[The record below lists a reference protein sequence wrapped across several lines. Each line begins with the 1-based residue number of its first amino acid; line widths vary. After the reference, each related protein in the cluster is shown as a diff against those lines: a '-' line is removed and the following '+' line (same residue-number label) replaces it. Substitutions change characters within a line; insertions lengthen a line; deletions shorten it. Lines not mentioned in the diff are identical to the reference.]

1 MNALAGLLA
10 ATADVDSKTGKLE
23 ELCETVTEDGFEPG
37 GDSTLGK
44 LVEACSAEDPV
55 SNPII
60 PELFEVVWGS
70 IAFAILL
77 FVMWKFALPPIRRA
91 MEARTERIQGDL
103 DSAASVRSEA
113 EELRA
118 SYDARLA
125 EANAEAARIIEEA
138 RAAAESVRQER
149 LAAIEPE
156 IAERR
161 AQAEADIEA
170 ARARAM
176 AEVRADITSIAV
188 GAAEQVVR
196 ASIDEAAHAQLI
208 EDYIARVGD

>member
-1 MNALAGLLA
+1 VNALSGLLA
-10 ATADVDSKTGKLE
+10 ASEGE
-23 ELCETVTEDGFEPG
+23 
-37 GDSTLGK
+37 S
-44 LVEACSAEDPV
+44 

-60 PELFEVVWGS
+60 PELFEVIWGS
-70 IAFAILL
+70 LAFFLL
-77 FVMWKFALPPIRRA
+77 LIVMWKLALPPIRLA
-91 MEARTERIQGDL
+91 LEARTERIQAHLHD
-103 DSAASVRSEA
+103 AATAKTEA

-138 RAAAESVRQER
+138 RAQAEEVRQER

-170 ARARAM
+170 ARERAM

-188 GAAEQVVR
+188 GAAEQVVM

-208 EDYIARVGD
+208 EDYIERVGN

>member
-1 MNALAGLLA
+1 MNSLSSSLLA
-10 ATADVDSKTGKLE
+10 ATEGE
-23 ELCETVTEDGFEPG
+23 
-37 GDSTLGK
+37 ST
-44 LVEACSAEDPV
+44 

-60 PELFEVVWGS
+60 PEWFEVIWGS
-70 IAFAILL
+70 LAFFLL
-77 FVMWKFALPPIRRA
+77 LIVMWKLALPPIRRA

-103 DSAASVRSEA
+103 DDAATAKTEA

-138 RAAAESVRQER
+138 RAQAEEVRQER

-170 ARARAM
+170 ARERAM

-188 GAAEQVVR
+188 GAAEQVVM

-208 EDYIARVGD
+208 EDYIERVGN

>member
-1 MNALAGLLA
+1 VNSLSSSLLA
-10 ATADVDSKTGKLE
+10 ATEGE
-23 ELCETVTEDGFEPG
+23 
-37 GDSTLGK
+37 ST
-44 LVEACSAEDPV
+44 

-60 PELFEVVWGS
+60 PEWFEVIWGS
-70 IAFAILL
+70 IAFFLL
-77 FVMWKFALPPIRRA
+77 LIVMWKLALPPIRRA
-91 MEARTERIQGDL
+91 MEARTDRIQGDL
-103 DSAASVRSEA
+103 DAAASAKAEA

-118 SYDARLA
+118 SYDSRIA

-138 RAAAESVRQER
+138 RAAAEAVRQER

-161 AQAEADIEA
+161 AQAEADIAA
-170 ARARAM
+170 ARERAM
-176 AEVRADITSIAV
+176 AEVRSDITSIAV

-208 EDYIARVGD
+208 EDYIERVGN

>member
-1 MNALAGLLA
+1 MNIAVASALLA
-10 ATADVDSKTGKLE
+10 AE
-23 ELCETVTEDGFEPG
+23 ESVA
-37 GDSTLGK
+37 
-44 LVEACSAEDPV
+44 EAP
-55 SNPII
+55 NPII
-60 PELFEVVWGS
+60 PAWDEVIWGS
-70 IAFAILL
+70 LSFFILL
-77 FVMWKFALPPIRRA
+77 IVMWKLALPPIRRA

-103 DSAASVRSEA
+103 DGAATARSEA

-118 SYDARLA
+118 QYDARLV
-125 EANAEAARIIEEA
+125 EANTEAARIIEEA
-138 RAAAESVRQER
+138 RAAAETVRQER

-188 GAAEQVVR
+188 GAAEQVVL
-196 ASIDEAAHAQLI
+196 ASIDEAAHARLI
-208 EDYIARVGD
+208 DDYITRVGN

>member
-1 MNALAGLLA
+1 MNALSGLLA
-10 ATADVDSKTGKLE
+10 ASEGE
-23 ELCETVTEDGFEPG
+23 
-37 GDSTLGK
+37 S
-44 LVEACSAEDPV
+44 

-60 PELFEVVWGS
+60 PAWFEVVWGS
-70 IAFAILL
+70 IAFFLL
-77 FVMWKFALPPIRRA
+77 LIVMWKLALPPIRRA

-103 DSAASVRSEA
+103 DAAANAKTEA

-138 RAAAESVRQER
+138 RAQAEEVRQER

-170 ARARAM
+170 ARERAM
-176 AEVRADITSIAV
+176 AEVRSDITSIAV
-188 GAAEQVVR
+188 GAAEQVVL

-208 EDYIARVGD
+208 EDYIERVGN

>member
-1 MNALAGLLA
+1 MSATLSNMASGLLA
-10 ATADVDSKTGKLE
+10 ATEG
-23 ELCETVTEDGFEPG
+23 
-37 GDSTLGK
+37 
-44 LVEACSAEDPV
+44 EAT

-60 PELFEVVWGS
+60 PEWNEVIWGS
-70 IAFAILL
+70 AAFLILL
-77 FVMWKFALPPIRRA
+77 IVMWKLALPPIRRA

-103 DSAASVRSEA
+103 DAAASAKAEA

-118 SYDARLA
+118 SYDSRLA

-138 RAAAESVRQER
+138 RAAAEAVRQER

-196 ASIDEAAHAQLI
+196 ASIDEAVHAQLI
-208 EDYIARVGD
+208 DDYIARVGN

>member
-1 MNALAGLLA
+1 MNIAVASALLA
-10 ATADVDSKTGKLE
+10 AE
-23 ELCETVTEDGFEPG
+23 ESVA
-37 GDSTLGK
+37 
-44 LVEACSAEDPV
+44 EAP
-55 SNPII
+55 NPII
-60 PELFEVVWGS
+60 PAWDEVIWGS
-70 IAFAILL
+70 LSFFILL
-77 FVMWKFALPPIRRA
+77 IVMWKFALPPIRRA

-103 DSAASVRSEA
+103 DGAASARLEA
-113 EELRA
+113 EDLRTQ
-118 SYDARLA
+118 YDARLA

-138 RAAAESVRQER
+138 RAAAETVRQER

-170 ARARAM
+170 ARTRAM

-196 ASIDEAAHAQLI
+196 ASIDEATHAQLI
-208 EDYIARVGD
+208 EDYIERVGTDRPAQRPHGAARHLRRGGHRASGAGRDRR

>member
-1 MNALAGLLA
+1 MNALASGLLA
-10 ATADVDSKTGKLE
+10 ASEGE
-23 ELCETVTEDGFEPG
+23 
-37 GDSTLGK
+37 S
-44 LVEACSAEDPV
+44 

-60 PELFEVVWGS
+60 PELFEVVWGT

-77 FVMWKFALPPIRRA
+77 FVMWKFALPPIKRA

-103 DSAASVRSEA
+103 DAAATAKTEA

-138 RAAAESVRQER
+138 RAQAEEVRQER

-170 ARARAM
+170 ARERAM

-188 GAAEQVVR
+188 GAAEQVVM
-196 ASIDEAAHAQLI
+196 ASLDEAAHAQLI
-208 EDYIARVGD
+208 EDYIERVAN

>member
-1 MNALAGLLA
+1 MNALSGLLA
-10 ATADVDSKTGKLE
+10 ASEGE
-23 ELCETVTEDGFEPG
+23 
-37 GDSTLGK
+37 S
-44 LVEACSAEDPV
+44 

-60 PELFEVVWGS
+60 PAWFEVIWGS
-70 IAFAILL
+70 IAFFILL
-77 FVMWKFALPPIRRA
+77 FVMWKLALPPIRRA

-103 DSAASVRSEA
+103 DAAETAKTEA

-138 RAAAESVRQER
+138 RAAAETVRQER

-188 GAAEQVVR
+188 GAAEQVVM

-208 EDYIARVGD
+208 EDYIERVGN

>member
-1 MNALAGLLA
+1 MNATLSNMATGLLA
-10 ATADVDSKTGKLE
+10 ATE
-23 ELCETVTEDGFEPG
+23 EG
-37 GDSTLGK
+37 
-44 LVEACSAEDPV
+44 EAA

-60 PELFEVVWGS
+60 PEWNEVIWGS
-70 IAFAILL
+70 AAFVILFL
-77 FVMWKFALPPIRRA
+77 VMWKLALPPIRRA

-103 DSAASVRSEA
+103 DGAATARSEA
-113 EELRA
+113 EDLRTQ
-118 SYDARLA
+118 YDVRLA

-138 RAAAESVRQER
+138 RAAAETVRQER

-161 AQAEADIEA
+161 AQAEADITA

-188 GAAEQVVR
+188 GAAEQVVM
-196 ASIDEAAHAQLI
+196 ASIDEAAHARLI
-208 EDYIARVGD
+208 ENYIERVGN

>member
-1 MNALAGLLA
+1 MNALASGLLA
-10 ATADVDSKTGKLE
+10 ATEG
-23 ELCETVTEDGFEPG
+23 
-37 GDSTLGK
+37 
-44 LVEACSAEDPV
+44 EAT

-60 PELFEVVWGS
+60 PELFEVIWGS
-70 IAFAILL
+70 IAFFLL
-77 FVMWKFALPPIRRA
+77 LIVMWKFALPPIRRA

-103 DSAASVRSEA
+103 DSAASAKTEA

-138 RAAAESVRQER
+138 RAAAETVRQER

>member
-1 MNALAGLLA
+1 MNALSGLFA
-10 ATADVDSKTGKLE
+10 ATEGE
-23 ELCETVTEDGFEPG
+23 
-37 GDSTLGK
+37 ST
-44 LVEACSAEDPV
+44 

-60 PELFEVVWGS
+60 PELFEVVWGT
-70 IAFAILL
+70 IAFFVLL
-77 FVMWKFALPPIRRA
+77 IVMWKFALPPIRRA

-103 DSAASVRSEA
+103 DAAATAKTEA

-138 RAAAESVRQER
+138 RAKAEEVRQER

-170 ARARAM
+170 ARERAM

-188 GAAEQVVR
+188 SAAEQVVM

-208 EDYIARVGD
+208 EDYIERVGN

>member
-1 MNALAGLLA
+1 MNSLAYGLLA
-10 ATADVDSKTGKLE
+10 ATEGE
-23 ELCETVTEDGFEPG
+23 
-37 GDSTLGK
+37 ST
-44 LVEACSAEDPV
+44 

-60 PELFEVVWGS
+60 PEWFEVIWGS
-70 IAFAILL
+70 IAFFILL
-77 FVMWKFALPPIRRA
+77 IAMWKFALPPIRRA

-103 DSAASVRSEA
+103 DAAASAKAEA

-118 SYDARLA
+118 SYDSRIA

-138 RAAAESVRQER
+138 RAAAEAVRQER

-170 ARARAM
+170 ARERAM

-196 ASIDEAAHAQLI
+196 ASIDEAAHARLI
-208 EDYIARVGD
+208 EDYIARVGG

>member
-1 MNALAGLLA
+1 MNSLATGLLA
-10 ATADVDSKTGKLE
+10 ATEG
-23 ELCETVTEDGFEPG
+23 
-37 GDSTLGK
+37 
-44 LVEACSAEDPV
+44 EAT

-60 PELFEVVWGS
+60 PEWNEVIWGTA
-70 IAFAILL
+70 AFLILL
-77 FVMWKFALPPIRRA
+77 GVMWKLALPPIRRA

-103 DSAASVRSEA
+103 DSAASARSEA

-208 EDYIARVGD
+208 EDYIARVGN